1 MQPRPLSITLKKAR
15 ALGIQPSMQ
24 RAQIQPGLQR
34 QIILPK
40 LIPTK
45 LQLPQIHKMI
55 NVRVALRILPLGAGG
70 AHGLQ
75 PWPVL
80 RRALFLILFAA
91 ST

>member
-1 MQPRPLSITLKKAR
+1 ITLKKAR

-34 QIILPK
+34 QIILPQ

-55 NVRVALRILPLGAGG
+55 DIRVALRVFPLGAGG
-70 AHGLQ
+70 ADGIK
-75 PWPVL
+75 PWAIL
-80 RRALFLILFAA
+80 RRAFLLIVFCA

>member
-1 MQPRPLSITLKKAR
+1 
-15 ALGIQPSMQ
+15 MQ

-55 NVRVALRILPLGAGG
+55 DIRVALRILAFRAGG
-70 AHGLQ
+70 ADGFQ

-80 RRALFLILFAA
+80 RRAFLLVVLGA
-91 ST
+91 SL